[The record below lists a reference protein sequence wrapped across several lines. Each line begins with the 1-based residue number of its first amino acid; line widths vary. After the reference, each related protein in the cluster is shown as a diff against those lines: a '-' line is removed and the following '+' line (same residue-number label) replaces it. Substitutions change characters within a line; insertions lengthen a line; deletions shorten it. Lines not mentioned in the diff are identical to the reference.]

1 MSSNTNECLWPN
13 PEPSVSPQE
22 VINLFK
28 AALEK
33 PDWIDNDRVPDQFP
47 RTGEKSGSGVPALA
61 LDNGVNIN
69 QGKKRGI
76 SKSLGVELEQLTAK
90 RRKAD

>member
-1 MSSNTNECLWPN
+1 MSPL
-13 PEPSVSPQE
+13 E
-22 VINLFK
+22 VIGLFK
-28 AALEK
+28 VALKK
-33 PDWIDNDRVPDQFP
+33 PGWTDDKVPDQFP
-47 RTGEKSGSGVPALA
+47 RTGDKSDSGVPALA